1 MPAQYS
7 YPRSSDRPSMS
18 EIPVR
23 KVVISSAVSA
33 VTLLR
38 YRRTARLVLLS
49 GWPLAAAASGTLL
62 DTVTYRRYAAS
73 RSWQRFRASSGRPE
87 CTQAECR
94 RPVVESAHAGDSRG
108 PG

>member
-7 YPRSSDRPSMS
+7 YPRSSDTPSMS
-18 EIPVR
+18 EIPVL
-23 KVVISSAVSA
+23 KVVISSAVSP

-62 DTVTYRRYAAS
+62 DTVTFRRYAAS
-73 RSWQRFRASSGRPE
+73 CSWQRFRACRTPPG
-87 CTQAECR
+87 QAECR
-94 RPVVESAHAGDSRG
+94 RRVVESAH
-108 PG
+108 